1 MREVVIDI
9 QNLTKLYKNG
19 VRALK
24 GLNLKIYENEI
35 FVILGPNGAG
45 KTTLL
50 YIISTIL
57 KPTEGSVS
65 IMGYD
70 VTKDSGKVRGA

>member
-1 MREVVIDI
+1 MREVIDI
-9 QNLTKLYKNG
+9 QNLIKLYKNG

-35 FVILGPNGAG
+35 FVILSPNGAG

-50 YIISTIL
+50 YIISTIMTL
-57 KPTEGSVS
+57 RRIQERLGS
-65 IMGYD
+65 Y
-70 VTKDSGKVRGA
+70 